1 MEKKH
6 FIELIDKYLSQTATP
21 AEQRLLEEYYAHLA
35 AKGPTDLPQEDED
48 AIRAEILKKI
58 ALGEKRGRG
67 RLIPM
72 RYGKRAWIAAAF
84 AGALL
89 LCTGGWFL
97 MHYKGQNRAVI
108 AKAPSSSLPDD
119 IAPGGNKAVLT
130 LGDGTRIVL
139 DTAKN
144 GAVTAQGNMQVVKLN
159 DGQLA
164 YNAAGANSEAN
175 AGGNPNGGN
184 SVAGGGDSRHGRADG
199 QVNPGGRNVIVYNT
213 LTTPRGGQYKITLSD
228 GSKVWLNAA
237 SSLRYPSAFAGKER
251 TVEIT
256 GEAYFEVAPLTPE
269 GGHEKMP
276 FIVKVGDAEVQVLG
290 THFNVMAYDD
300 EANIKTTLLEGAVKV
315 RKGDAALLLRPGQQA
330 SLHPGGGDGI
340 KLVSDVDA
348 DEILAWKNNLFSF
361 NNDDIQTVM
370 RQIAR
375 WYAVDVRYEGKVTQH
390 FNGNIS
396 REVNVS
402 KLFKMLELTGTV
414 HFRIEDNSIL
424 VSP

>member
-1 MEKKH
+1 
-6 FIELIDKYLSQTATP
+6 
-21 AEQRLLEEYYAHLA
+21 
-35 AKGPTDLPQEDED
+35 
-48 AIRAEILKKI
+48 
-58 ALGEKRGRG
+58 
-67 RLIPM
+67 M
-72 RYGKRAWIAAAF
+72 RYRKQVWIAAAF

-89 LCTGGWFL
+89 CAGGWFL
-97 MHYKGQNRAVI
+97 LHYKGENRAAI
-108 AKAPSSSLPDD
+108 AKAPSSLQHD

-139 DTAKN
+139 DTARN
-144 GAVTAQGNMQVVKLN
+144 GAVTAQGNMQVIKLE

-164 YNAAGANSEAN
+164 YNAGNMVARGDNRN
-175 AGGNPNGGN
+175 A
-184 SVAGGGDSRHGRADG
+184 SHADG
-199 QVNPGGRNVIVYNT
+199 SNAIVYNT

-237 SSLRYPSAFAGKER
+237 SSLRYPSAFTGKER

-256 GEAYFEVAPLTPE
+256 GEAYFEVASLTPE

-276 FIVKVGDAEVQVLG
+276 FIVKVNDAEVQVLG
-290 THFNVMAYDD
+290 THFNVMAYSD
-300 EANIKTTLLEGAVKV
+300 EADVKTTLLEGAVKV
-315 RKGDAALLLRPGQQA
+315 RKGDASLLLRPGQQA
-330 SLHPGGGDGI
+330 SLHPGDGI
-340 KLVSDVDA
+340 KLISDVDV

-396 REVNVS
+396 RGVNVS

-414 HFRIEDNSIL
+414 HFK
-424 VSP
+424 